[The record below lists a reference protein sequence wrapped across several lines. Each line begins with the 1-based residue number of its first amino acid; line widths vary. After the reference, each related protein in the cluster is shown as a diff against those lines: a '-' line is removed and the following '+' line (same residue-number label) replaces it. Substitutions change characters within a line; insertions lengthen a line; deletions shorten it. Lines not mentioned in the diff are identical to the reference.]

1 MKLFKIRL
9 NLFNNTNVTTD
20 TGMSAEMKTYYY
32 KELIENAEPELVH
45 DQFGQKRPIPKGSG
59 KVAEFRKYAPLV
71 KQTTPL
77 TEGVTPNG
85 QKLSVNT
92 IDVALNQYGGYVEFS
107 DILLATTIDNNLT
120 EGAQLLGAQA
130 GRTSDTITREVLAAG
145 TNVLY
150 ADGKSARS
158 AIAQTSV
165 LTVNDVRKA
174 VRALKIQ
181 NAKKIDGYFIGIIH
195 PDCEYDLMNDP
206 LWQYPHQYVDTE
218 NIYDGEIGR
227 IAGVRFVET
236 TEAKIFPAAGA
247 SNTNVYGTLIV
258 AANAYG
264 VTEIEGMGLQMIIKQ
279 LGSAGTA
286 DPLDQRA
293 TEGWKLT
300 KGATILVQEYM
311 VRIESA
317 SSFTTTNDNVTN

>member
-45 DQFGQKRPIPKGSG
+45 DQFGQKRPIPKNSG

-71 KQTTPL
+71 KLTTPL

-85 QKLSVNT
+85 QKLSVST
-92 IDVALNQYGGYVEFS
+92 IPVALNQYGGYVEFS

-120 EGAQLLGAQA
+120 EGAQLLGQQA
-130 GRTSDTITREVLAAG
+130 GRTSDTITREIINQG

-150 ADGKSARS
+150 AGGRAARAS
-158 AIAQTSV
+158 VTQSDV

-181 NAKKIDGYFIGIIH
+181 NAKKIDGYYIGIIH

-247 SNTNVYGTLIV
+247 SSANVYSTLIIG
-258 AANAYG
+258 ANAYG

-279 LGSAGTA
+279 LGAGE
-286 DPLDQRA
+286 DPLNQRA

-311 VRIESA
+311 VRVESA
-317 SSFTTTNDNVTN
+317 SSFTTTNDNVNN

>member
-45 DQFGQKRPIPKGSG
+45 DQFGQKRPIPKNSG

-71 KQTTPL
+71 KLTTPL

-85 QKLSVNT
+85 QKLSVST
-92 IDVALNQYGGYVEFS
+92 IPVALNQYGGYVEFS

-120 EGAQLLGAQA
+120 EGAQLLGQQA
-130 GRTSDTITREVLAAG
+130 GRTSDTITREIINQG

-150 ADGKSARS
+150 AGGRAARAS
-158 AIAQTSV
+158 VTQSDV

-181 NAKKIDGYFIGIIH
+181 NAKKIDGYYIGIIH

-247 SNTNVYGTLIV
+247 SSANVYSTLIIG
-258 AANAYG
+258 ANAYG
-264 VTEIEGMGLQMIIKQ
+264 VTEIEGMGLQMIIKN
-279 LGSAGTA
+279 LGAGE
-286 DPLDQRA
+286 DPLNQRS

-311 VRIESA
+311 VRVESA
-317 SSFTTTNDNVTN
+317 SSFTTTNDNVNN